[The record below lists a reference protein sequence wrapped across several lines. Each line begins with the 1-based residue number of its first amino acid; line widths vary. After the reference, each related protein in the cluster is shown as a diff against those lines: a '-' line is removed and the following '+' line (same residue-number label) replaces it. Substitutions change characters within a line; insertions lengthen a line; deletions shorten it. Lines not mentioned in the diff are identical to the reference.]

1 MVSPVSWE
9 NGDTRSLD
17 GEVSPVRVGK
27 LKVSNERLSTGK
39 PMTSRTLQL
48 GNSGTVEEHPREKS
62 EDLGEW
68 AFITAEAVT
77 VRASER

>member
-1 MVSPVSWE
+1 M
-9 NGDTRSLD
+9 
-17 GEVSPVRVGK
+17 GK
-27 LKVSNERLSTGK
+27 IKVSNERLSIGK

-48 GNSGTVEEHPREKS
+48 GKSGTAEERPQEKS

>member
-1 MVSPVSWE
+1 
-9 NGDTRSLD
+9 
-17 GEVSPVRVGK
+17 VGK
-27 LKVSNERLSTGK
+27 IKVSNEQSPSAK
-39 PMTSRTLQL
+39 PMTSRSLQL
-48 GNSGTVEEHPREKS
+48 EKSGTAEERPREKS